1 MNNYKKINNKT
12 SVLTVGPYE
21 ESEKVYLKGKIYPD
35 IRVPMRKVNL
45 DKKANPNY
53 LYLYDTSGI
62 YTEITNNKNLKIS
75 NGLGDIRYKWI
86 KERKEIEKYLGRK
99 INSKDNGFRKINS
112 KILKPFR
119 KKNNNCF
126 RANKN
131 KGITQLYFAKKG
143 VVTEEMEFVALRE
156 NEERKY

>member
-99 INSKDNGFRKINS
+99 L
-112 KILKPFR
+112 ILKIMVLE
-119 KKNNNCF
+119 K
-126 RANKN
+126 
-131 KGITQLYFAKKG
+131 
-143 VVTEEMEFVALRE
+143 
-156 NEERKY
+156 